1 MSCVSR
7 LGDHIEAYLVA
18 REKRDTAQRESFNSL
33 VIEAAE
39 KELAWRLQVLNAMPG
54 SAVHPDAPPV
64 PSYMPPI
71 PGGRCQGCSTES
83 SCSALGRCCARG
95 GPTGDSWRRW

>member
-18 REKRDTAQRESFNSL
+18 REKLAEAKYDHEGDA
-33 VIEAAE
+33 IAAAE